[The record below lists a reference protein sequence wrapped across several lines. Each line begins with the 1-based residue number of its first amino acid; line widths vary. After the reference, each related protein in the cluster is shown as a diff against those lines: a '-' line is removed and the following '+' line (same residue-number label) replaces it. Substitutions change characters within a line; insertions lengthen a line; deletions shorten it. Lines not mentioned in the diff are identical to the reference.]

1 MASFD
6 DLNQDI
12 DECLEQFKTA
22 VLGEDV
28 RGALINAIKL
38 CYHDVINYATK
49 KVQKG
54 DPGKSAYEIACEE
67 GFSGSVE
74 DWLNYLKGPKGD
86 KGDKGDPGEV
96 EAPELTVDGA
106 ISEDSPNPVQNR
118 VIKAALDG
126 KMDINFFPT
135 SSARRIPVINNSG
148 KMISSG
154 KQFGS
159 ASFNNDVQSS
169 DTYIPS
175 EKSVRNYAYSK
186 TESDSKYL
194 TSHQDISGKANTDDV
209 YNKTAS
215 DSRYVQKNQIDS
227 TLSSTSENPVQNK
240 VIKAALDNIT
250 PSPSVVVDDHLDQN
264 STNPVQNKVIK
275 TALDNCVDET
285 RLWEISDWILS
296 FDNPNNDFT
305 YSPYGQLFVE
315 RYLDQNYSDSGTTKY
330 RYYLAYI
337 DSNVESE
344 IQPGG
349 SHWHRIIELT
359 GIFESNQWKC
369 QDISTL
375 PKNVNPNK
383 YYPSVGCM
391 MNFVN
396 GQLNGQLH
404 ARLVGNIDECA
415 EPDILYKTYHEG
427 FMIYIL
433 NVDTTTSYIIDKM
446 AYQDISRIQY
456 GLIDGHLKSRTRA
469 YNGEQ
474 ETWGSWSQWSQ

>member
-6 DLNQDI
+6 DLTQDI

-194 TSHQDISGKANTDDV
+194 TSHQDISGKANTVDV
-209 YNKTAS
+209 WNKTQS
-215 DSRYVQKNQIDS
+215 DGRYVKNSQIDS
-227 TLSSTSENPVQNK
+227 ALSSTSENPVQNK
-240 VIKAALDNIT
+240 VIKAALDSIGPGSSIT
-250 PSPSVVVDDHLDQN
+250 VDDHLDQN
-264 STNPVQNKVIK
+264 STNPVQNKVVK
-275 TALDNCVDET
+275 LALDDTASEERIYELIDT
-285 RLWEISDWILS
+285 ALS
-296 FDNPNNDFT
+296 FDDPNNTFST
-305 YSPYGQLFVE
+305 FNLNGLFVE

-330 RYYLAYI
+330 RYYLTYI
-337 DSNVESE
+337 DSDSDVKP
-344 IQPGG
+344 QPGD

-369 QDISTL
+369 QNISNL
-375 PKNVNPNK
+375 PSDANPNK
-383 YYPSVGCM
+383 YYPSIGCM
-391 MNFVN
+391 MNFID

-404 ARLVGNIDECA
+404 ARLVGNIDKCT

-427 FMIYIL
+427 FMVYIL
-433 NVDTTTSYIIDKM
+433 NVDTTTSYIIDKVV
-446 AYQDISRIQY
+446 YQDISRIQY

-474 ETWGSWSQWSQ
+474 GTWGSWSQWSQ

>member
-6 DLNQDI
+6 DLTQDI
-12 DECLEQFKTA
+12 EECLEQFRTA

-38 CYHDVINYATK
+38 CYYDVITYATNEV
-49 KVQKG
+49 KV
-54 DPGKSAYEIACEE
+54 GKSAFELAKDE
-67 GFSGSVE
+67 GYTGTLQQ
-74 DWLNYLKGPKGD
+74 WLASLKGDQGPKGD

-96 EAPELTVDGA
+96 EAPELVVDGSIDA
-106 ISEDSPNPVQNR
+106 NSANPVQNK

-135 SSARRIPVINNSG
+135 GFARRIPIINNSG

-159 ASFNNDVQSS
+159 ASFNNNVASS
-169 DTYIPS
+169 EVYIPS
-175 EKSVRNYAYSK
+175 EKSVRNYTYSK

-194 TSHQDISGKANTDDV
+194 TSHQDISEKANIDDV

-227 TLSSTSENPVQNK
+227 ALSSTSENPVQNK
-240 VIKAALDNIT
+240 VIKAALDNIGPGSSIT
-250 PSPSVVVDDHLDQN
+250 VDDHLDQN

-275 TALDNCVDET
+275 LALDDTASEERIYELIDT
-285 RLWEISDWILS
+285 ALS
-296 FDNPNNDFT
+296 FDDPNNTFST
-305 YSPYGQLFVE
+305 FNLNGLFVE
-315 RYLDQNYSDSGTTKY
+315 RYIDQNYGDSGTTKY
-330 RYYLAYI
+330 RYYLTYI
-337 DSNVESE
+337 DSDSDAMP
-344 IQPGG
+344 QPGD

-359 GIFESNQWKC
+359 GMFESNQWKC

-375 PKNVNPNK
+375 PSNANPNN
-383 YYPSVGCM
+383 YYPSISCM
-391 MNFVN
+391 MNFVD

-404 ARLVGNIDECA
+404 AKLVGNIDGCT

-427 FMIYIL
+427 FMIYVL

-446 AYQDISRIQY
+446 AYRDIYRIQY

-469 YNGEQ
+469 YNDEQ
-474 ETWGSWSQWSQ
+474 GTWGSWSEWSQ